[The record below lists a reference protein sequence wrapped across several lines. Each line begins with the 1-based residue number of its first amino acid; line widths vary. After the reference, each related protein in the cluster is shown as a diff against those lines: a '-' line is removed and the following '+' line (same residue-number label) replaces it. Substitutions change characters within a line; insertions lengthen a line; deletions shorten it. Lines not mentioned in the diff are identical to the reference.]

1 MKEMK
6 KKIFKVISLILI
18 LILFLSVSYN
28 NVFASDAGT
37 IIDPNDYEPDS
48 MASAENADNILTIGN
63 DIIGFLQIAGSI
75 LSVIV
80 LVVVGIKY
88 MIASAEE
95 RAEYKK
101 TLMPYVIGAIMV
113 FGITNILAIVVNV
126 SGKLFL

>member
-1 MKEMK
+1 MK
-6 KKIFKVISLILI
+6 KNIFKLIRLILI
-18 LILFLSVSYN
+18 IMIFLFVSYSN
-28 NVFASDAGT
+28 AIASNASH
-37 IIDPNDYEPDS
+37 IIDPDDYEPDS
-48 MASAENADNILTIGN
+48 MSSAENANNILTIGN

>member
-1 MKEMK
+1 MK

-28 NVFASDAGT
+28 NVFASDAGA